1 MTDPHLRDLV
11 AADAAF
17 LGEMLY
23 AAAFW
28 RPDGD
33 RPPIDV
39 VLAHPEAAR
48 YLVGW
53 GRAGDLGLVAELDAE
68 PVGATWCRLF
78 TEEDHGDGFVDTD
91 TPEIAV
97 AVREGFRGR
106 GIGRAL
112 MAALHDRARAAGV
125 RRISLS
131 ANVDNPARRLYAE
144 LGYVEIAPDDPKE
157 RMILDLG

>member
-1 MTDPHLRDLV
+1 MTDLHLRDLTV
-11 AADAAF
+11 EDAAF

-23 AAAFW
+23 TAAFW
-28 RPDGD
+28 RPEGD

-48 YLVGW
+48 YHVGW
-53 GRAGDLGLVAELDAE
+53 GRKGDLGVVAELDGE
-68 PVGATWCRLF
+68 PVGATWSRLF
-78 TEEDHGDGFVDTD
+78 TDEDHGDGFIDAD

-97 AVREGFRGR
+97 AVRDEFRGR

-112 MAALHDRARAAGV
+112 MEALHERARVAGI

-131 ANVDNPARRLYAE
+131 ANVDNPARRLYE
-144 LGYVEIAPDDPKE
+144 HLGYVELAPDDPKE
-157 RMILDLG
+157 RMILDL